1 MNGHDSPANR
11 GWAARPVDIAPGLRG
26 PDLATADFAAAA
38 ARWLRAANGV
48 EFSMPAPGRSFWIDV
63 ERAGRDLEQAW
74 CDAYRAELGKPFLV
88 MVGELGP
95 MMIML
100 DEQGEFWGGFDQEYG
115 WLAHTLPDL
124 VAGLLGFVD
133 SPSLDRVLPD

>member
-1 MNGHDSPANR
+1 
-11 GWAARPVDIAPGLRG
+11 
-26 PDLATADFAAAA
+26 
-38 ARWLRAANGV
+38 
-48 EFSMPAPGRSFWIDV
+48 MPAPGRSFWIDV